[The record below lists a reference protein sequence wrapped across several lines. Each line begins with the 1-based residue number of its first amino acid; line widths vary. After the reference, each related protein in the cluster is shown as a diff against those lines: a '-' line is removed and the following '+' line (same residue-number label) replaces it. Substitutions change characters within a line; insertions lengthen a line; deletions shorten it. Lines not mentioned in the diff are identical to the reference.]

1 MNYSIYEELVEL
13 ECFEGTERGL
23 RNAML
28 ISLSFVIH
36 WTHTG
41 GKPTAK
47 LGLTQMDRVWGV
59 GKPSFRK
66 ALKILEDCG
75 LIRCVKPWQR
85 SSESKGE
92 YVYTG
97 PSSVV
102 TQVLPLYNS
111 GSRDMSLSN
120 RVNNYNNNYN
130 KKNNSFIKNN
140 SSSKVIKE
148 RDKKL
153 TLDEVIKKHQEI
165 QRNNLNK
172 GNINK
177 K

>member
-1 MNYSIYEELVEL
+1 
-13 ECFEGTERGL
+13 
-23 RNAML
+23 
-28 ISLSFVIH
+28 
-36 WTHTG
+36 
-41 GKPTAK
+41 
-47 LGLTQMDRVWGV
+47 
-59 GKPSFRK
+59 
-66 ALKILEDCG
+66 
-75 LIRCVKPWQR
+75 
-85 SSESKGE
+85 
-92 YVYTG
+92 
-97 PSSVV
+97 
-102 TQVLPLYNS
+102 
-111 GSRDMSLSN
+111 MSLSN